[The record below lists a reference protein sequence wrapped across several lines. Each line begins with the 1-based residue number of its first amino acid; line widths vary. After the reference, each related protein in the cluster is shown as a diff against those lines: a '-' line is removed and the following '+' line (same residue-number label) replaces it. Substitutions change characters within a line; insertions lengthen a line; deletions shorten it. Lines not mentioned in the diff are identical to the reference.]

1 MAVDKLDVFRDPT
14 ITERSTQQQYD
25 DLPDG
30 IKGSY
35 SRTEYAWLSD
45 QEKATLIERECEPD
59 A

>member
-1 MAVDKLDVFRDPT
+1 MTDKLDNFRDPT

-25 DLPDG
+25 DLPDA
-30 IKGSY
+30 IKASY

-45 QEKATLIERECEPD
+45 WEKATLVSRECEPD